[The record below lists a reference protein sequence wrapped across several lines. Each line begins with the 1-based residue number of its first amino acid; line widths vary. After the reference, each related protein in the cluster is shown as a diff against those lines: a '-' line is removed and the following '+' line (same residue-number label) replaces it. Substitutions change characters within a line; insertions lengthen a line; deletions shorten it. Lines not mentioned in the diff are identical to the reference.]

1 MLRVQHP
8 RCVRLSPGGAQFN
21 VELLDWFNDIRWQ
34 SQPTCA
40 LYIRYSRPTMISQ
53 NSCSSALLSTG
64 PTGHRRKFAQP
75 NAVRS
80 VSILGTFRPFRHC
93 LKTPDNLMV
102 AITPEDS
109 RMKCIIATGI
119 VLLSLSSVAEAHR
132 LSGTVTYYGGSDRLC
147 GRRTAS
153 GATFN
158 CAGMTAAHR
167 TLPFGTVLT
176 VQSGGRS
183 IQVTVT
189 DRGPF
194 TGAFLDLSPAAA
206 NALGCRCTHRG
217 VTATVMQMGS
227 GETVV
232 ASRGRQR
239 PVAAAVMPLFVQPT
253 NAFTDPSGTFGSSM
267 AMAPAP
273 RYRDRHGRRHY

>member
-1 MLRVQHP
+1 
-8 RCVRLSPGGAQFN
+8 
-21 VELLDWFNDIRWQ
+21 
-34 SQPTCA
+34 
-40 LYIRYSRPTMISQ
+40 
-53 NSCSSALLSTG
+53 
-64 PTGHRRKFAQP
+64 
-75 NAVRS
+75 
-80 VSILGTFRPFRHC
+80 
-93 LKTPDNLMV
+93 
-102 AITPEDS
+102 
-109 RMKCIIATGI
+109 MKIIVATGI
-119 VLLSLSSVAEAHR
+119 VLLALCSVADAHR
-132 LSGTVTYYGGSDRLC
+132 LSGTATYYGGTDRLC

-167 TLPFGTVLT
+167 TLPFGTMLT

-206 NALGCRCTHRG
+206 NALGCRCTHRN

-232 ASRGRQR
+232 AGRGRQR
-239 PVAAAVMPLFVQPT
+239 PVTVAATPLHSQPT
-253 NAFTDPSGTFGSSM
+253 GGVMRPLGMFGSTM

-273 RYRDRHGRRHY
+273 RRRAR